1 MIKGGLYGRLSF
13 LKGYEMK
20 QHTPGPWIVC
30 PRVGHQIPVAS
41 AAMEGLLCNVAHLAA
56 LRDGEG
62 TANANLIASA
72 PELLSML
79 ERFLDEYLSCDP
91 VGGQVALLT
100 IEQAQAAIKKA
111 KGEI

>member
-1 MIKGGLYGRLSF
+1 
-13 LKGYEMK
+13 MK
-20 QHTPGPWIVC
+20 QHTPGSWVVC

-41 AAMEGLLCNVAHLAA
+41 AAVEGLLCNVAHVTA

-72 PELLSML
+72 PELLVML
-79 ERFLDEYLSCDP
+79 ERFLSEYLSRDP
-91 VGGQVALLT
+91 IGGHVALLT